1 MVATAEVGAGSQR
14 QQDLFA
20 ARPNVSYSRA
30 ERRYSAAIQSSV
42 NDLLEG
48 RLNRLLLLRRIH
60 DDADRVAVM
69 RGPRD
74 VDPAELRMPV
84 VEAMLTSTLA
94 FVRDE
99 ALGAVCQREE
109 GEQLIETQQFST
121 RYPHIIIE
129 RVDAFS
135 TKDHHPVFT
144 ECALRRI
151 QNQRAETQINR
162 WLDAATLGNTLF
174 KAFRAPPDQAA
185 AMLTTPT
192 AWVS

>member
-1 MVATAEVGAGSQR
+1 MVATAEVGSGSQR

-20 ARPNVSYSRA
+20 ARPNVSYMRA

-48 RLNRLLLLRRIH
+48 RLNRLLLLRRCH

-69 RGPRD
+69 RGPRG
-74 VDPAELRMPV
+74 VDPAELRMAV
-84 VEAMLTSTLA
+84 VEQMLTSTLA

-99 ALGAVCQREE
+99 APGGPVCQREE

-129 RVDAFS
+129 RV
-135 TKDHHPVFT
+135 
-144 ECALRRI
+144 
-151 QNQRAETQINR
+151 
-162 WLDAATLGNTLF
+162 
-174 KAFRAPPDQAA
+174 
-185 AMLTTPT
+185 
-192 AWVS
+192 